1 VMEPLEVLLA
11 LGVVV
16 IPLLLWIFWKD
27 SDE

>member
-1 VMEPLEVLLA
+1 MELLEVLLA